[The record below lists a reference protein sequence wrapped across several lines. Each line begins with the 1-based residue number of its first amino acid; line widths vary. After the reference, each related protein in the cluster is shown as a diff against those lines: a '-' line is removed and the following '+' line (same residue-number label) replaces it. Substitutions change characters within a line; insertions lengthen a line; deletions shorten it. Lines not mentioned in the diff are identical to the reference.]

1 MAINDGSI
9 YNDDVRN
16 AGEIA
21 EHLPDEY
28 ITTHT
33 AQEEISFGYAVARGS
48 SADAI
53 KVISSASDEL
63 LGVAAQSFEASLLND
78 MKYAAGDAAGVVRKG
93 IVVVYV
99 EEEVSPGNSVR
110 VRHTAQTGKPNGAF
124 CTTAVAGKTA
134 IVKNAEFKGSTAG
147 PGYVALWVDG
157 PFTLI
162 ADEE

>member
-1 MAINDGSI
+1 MAINDGST

-33 AQEEISFGYAVARGS
+33 AQEEIPFGYAVARGS
-48 SADAI
+48 NADAAKI
-53 KVISSASDEL
+53 ISSATDEL
-63 LGVAAQSFEASLLND
+63 LGIAAQSFEASLLND
-78 MKYAAGDAAGVVRKG
+78 MKYAAGDVAGVVRKG

-99 EEEVSPGNSVR
+99 EEAVDPGDPVR
-110 VRHTAQTGKPNGAF
+110 VRHTADTNKPNGVF

-134 IVKNAEFKGSTAG
+134 IVKNAEFKGSTTG

-162 ADEE
+162 AD